1 MNTETDYTRYGV
13 YYALRVAE
21 VCVFLQ
27 RNSVLVSPKEIVDDI
42 KGDTMSYNLIVLSK
56 NDDVHL

>member
-1 MNTETDYTRYGV
+1 M
-13 YYALRVAE
+13 AE
-21 VCVFLQ
+21 VFVFLQ

>member
-1 MNTETDYTRYGV
+1 M
-13 YYALRVAE
+13 AE
-21 VCVFLQ
+21 VLVFLQ
-27 RNSVLVSPKEIVDDI
+27 RNSVLVSSKEIVDDI